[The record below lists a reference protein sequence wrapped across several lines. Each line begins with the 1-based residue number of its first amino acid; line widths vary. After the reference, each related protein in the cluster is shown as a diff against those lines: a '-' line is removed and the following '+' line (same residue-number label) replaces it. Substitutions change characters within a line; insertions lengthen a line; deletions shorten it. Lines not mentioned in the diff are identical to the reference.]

1 MKARSGNFNFSETT
15 PTKVSEMKEGEWR
28 LTDSGIYAR
37 VGSEVKVHLL
47 DNYEFRVTRVG
58 SITQTGSD
66 SLSDSLSISIPID
79 ANICIVGVAYYGA
92 IDLAFSTLNLGSSK
106 TDFTRIRAEN
116 NDSDFGMTALYY
128 LLNPPFGTKTLYWEW
143 PSQPEEGAVIS
154 IAFYKNVSMEEPI
167 VMSAGQG
174 ESNDGV
180 AEVDIYGSDRDMA
193 IGVAYIYSGT
203 EEVVPGTWTNLT
215 KQAEH
220 YHNFDTGSWAE
231 ESLLSDAAV
240 HVSVDCSGNCDNY
253 ITLSCAVLQY
263 DGNFSLEDLV
273 FFDTFLAYDTE
284 NWLLTDDGGHTRFN
298 NSLWEQYTTDDLPEY
313 RAKYL
318 TLQKD
323 IDFVDDV
330 IEVTAK
336 ININQVNY
344 NAAAGETYAYLR
356 LYDGIKGGI
365 NIGMYIEMQDSS
377 DPNPGHIWFRNWG
390 SSTTWYPPPGGTG
403 APTEHLIK
411 FRVDRSGGGT
421 AYFWGWNPS
430 QSQWEWDGNTNG
442 LLLDSGFD
450 GSFPLGL
457 YLCLLSL
464 DSENYLVGGFDWVKV
479 IEGVL
484 V

>member
-1 MKARSGNFNFSETT
+1 MKN
-15 PTKVSEMKEGEWR
+15 GEWR

-47 DNYEFRVTRVG
+47 DSYEFRVTRVG

-92 IDLAFSTLNLGSSK
+92 ADLAFSTLNLGSSK

-116 NDSDFGMTALYY
+116 DSSFGMTALYY

-143 PSQPEEGAVIS
+143 PSQPTEGAVIS

-167 VMSAGQG
+167 VMTAGQA
-174 ESNDGV
+174 ESSDGV

-231 ESLLSDAAV
+231 ESLLSEAAV
-240 HVSVDCSGNCDNY
+240 HVSVDCSGNCDDY

-263 DGNFSLEDLV
+263 DGNFLLEDLV
-273 FFDTFLAYDTE
+273 FFDTFLVYDTE
-284 NWLLTDDGGHTRFN
+284 NWLLSDDGGLTRFN
-298 NSLWEQYTTDDLPEY
+298 NSLWEQYTTDEAHYNEY
-313 RAKYL
+313 L
-318 TLQKD
+318 VLQKY
-323 IDFVDDV
+323 INYVDDV

-336 ININQVNY
+336 IDINQVNY
-344 NAAAGETYAYLR
+344 NTAAGRAHAYLR
-356 LYDGIKGGI
+356 LFDGIKGGA
-365 NIGMYIEMQDSS
+365 NVGVYIEMQDSG
-377 DPNPGHIWFRNWG
+377 DPNPGDLWIRSWYG
-390 SSTTWYPPPGGTG
+390 DTWYPPPNGTG
-403 APTEHLIK
+403 APSEHLIK
-411 FRVDRSGGGT
+411 LRVDRSGGGT
-421 AYFWGWNPS
+421 AYLWVWNQS

-442 LLLDSGFD
+442 LLIDSGFD
-450 GSFPLGL
+450 GSALVEL
-457 YLCLLSL
+457 ELSL
-464 DSENYLVGGFDWVKV
+464 KSSPGDNYLVGGFDWVKV